1 MCSTGDTSMNQEEP
15 QKYQI
20 AVVRKAI
27 AVVELLASSEHSMGP
42 AEIASRLQMSR
53 NAAFRLL
60 TTLHSCGWVEKDDE
74 EGKYQLG
81 LKLFQLGSAAF
92 RSRDIRRL
100 AFPIAEELRNRY
112 EETVNLALLDGA
124 QVVYVER
131 LESRRSLRTATAI
144 GTHAPLHCTA
154 LGKAILAHLP
164 HEQVESLLASEPLTA
179 LTDRTITDPAALSAE
194 LEVIQQRGYAL
205 DIEENSVGV
214 HCLAA
219 PIMDSYGRAIAALSV
234 SGPAQ
239 RITEHFAHGEIAA
252 DLLSAAQQMSE
263 RLGYAG

>member
-1 MCSTGDTSMNQEEP
+1 MCSTGEMNPEQEAT

-27 AVVELLASSEHSMGP
+27 AVVELLANSECPMGP
-42 AEIASRLQMSR
+42 AEIASHLNMSR

-60 TTLHSCGWVEKDDE
+60 TTLHSGGWVEKDAE
-74 EGKYQLG
+74 ARKYQLG

-92 RSRDIRRL
+92 RSRDVRRL

-144 GTHAPLHCTA
+144 GTRAPLHCTA
-154 LGKAILAHLP
+154 LGKANHHRSCNIA
-164 HEQVESLLASEPLTA
+164 
-179 LTDRTITDPAALSAE
+179 
-194 LEVIQQRGYAL
+194 Y
-205 DIEENSVGV
+205 
-214 HCLAA
+214 
-219 PIMDSYGRAIAALSV
+219 RA
-234 SGPAQ
+234 G
-239 RITEHFAHGEIAA
+239 GG
-252 DLLSAAQQMSE
+252 SAAGLCS
-263 RLGYAG
+263 GYRGKQRWRALPWRSHL

>member
-1 MCSTGDTSMNQEEP
+1 MSTDPEAAR
-15 QKYQI
+15 KYQI
-20 AVVRKAI
+20 AVVHKAI
-27 AVVELLASSEHSMGP
+27 AVVELLASSDHPMGP

-60 TTLHSCGWVEKDDE
+60 TTLHSCGWVEKDAE
-74 EGKYQLG
+74 ARNYQLG

-144 GTHAPLHCTA
+144 GTRAPLHCTA

-164 HEQVESLLASEPLTA
+164 HEQASALLASEPMVA
-179 LTDRTITDPAALSAE
+179 LTDGTITDHAALSAE
-194 LEVIQQRGYAL
+194 LEAIRQQGYAQ
-205 DIEENSVGV
+205 DIEENSIGV
-214 HCLAA
+214 HCLGA
-219 PIMDSYGRAIAALSV
+219 PIFDSYGRVIAALSV

-239 RITEHFAHGEIAA
+239 RMAEYADRGDMAA
-252 DLLSAAQQMSE
+252 DVVNYTPS
-263 RLGYAG
+263 R